1 MLQMEAPALGG
12 HRPCMWAARR
22 PGALGRSART
32 ATSRAPPSSAPL
44 GLAGGANCRPP
55 GAAWWVYGRVRHP
68 EAVLGT
74 ASSERPRGTAW
85 PGPVPTAVLPARPP
99 AAFRGRLGPRDAN
112 TNPTWRP
119 VLHVQMLKVIYISQ
133 ALAPMRRAGRSAAHA
148 ASHGL
153 ECSWRPRLP
162 IPLRRAAAGGVAAQR
177 RGCNLLTPPRVRQEA
192 PNPKG
197 GFRGR
202 SPREILEE

>member
-85 PGPVPTAVLPARPP
+85 PGPVPTAVLPAHPP

-153 ECSWRPRLP
+153 ECSWQPRRPRWS
-162 IPLRRAAAGGVAAQR
+162 AGGRAGSTAVGTRPEHAVLCCMSLLAVPKAAF
-177 RGCNLLTPPRVRQEA
+177 GCLARA
-192 PNPKG
+192 
-197 GFRGR
+197 
-202 SPREILEE
+202 

>member
-1 MLQMEAPALGG
+1 MVLMGALALRGRRYDQG
-12 HRPCMWAARR
+12 AARSSR
-22 PGALGRSART
+22 GFRCGART

-85 PGPVPTAVLPARPP
+85 PGPVPTAVLPAHPP

-162 IPLRRAAAGGVAAQR
+162 CWSAGGRAGSTAAGSGPKHETLRGTSLLAVAKAAF
-177 RGCNLLTPPRVRQEA
+177 GCLTRA
-192 PNPKG
+192 
-197 GFRGR
+197 
-202 SPREILEE
+202 

>member
-22 PGALGRSART
+22 PGARGRRART

-55 GAAWWVYGRVRHP
+55 GAVWWVYGRVRHP
-68 EAVLGT
+68 EAVLCT
-74 ASSERPRGTAW
+74 ASSEGPRGTACF
-85 PGPVPTAVLPARPP
+85 GPEPAAVLPARPP

-119 VLHVQMLKVIYISQ
+119 VLHVQLLKVIYISQ

-162 IPLRRAAAGGVAAQR
+162 CWSAGGRAGSTAAGSGPKHETLRGTSLLAVAKAAF
-177 RGCNLLTPPRVRQEA
+177 GCLTRA
-192 PNPKG
+192 
-197 GFRGR
+197 
-202 SPREILEE
+202 

>member
-32 ATSRAPPSSAPL
+32 ATSGRLLLLRLLGQDGGAGCLPPSAVW
-44 GLAGGANCRPP
+44 G
-55 GAAWWVYGRVRHP
+55 VYARVRHP
-68 EAVLGT
+68 KAAFAT
-74 ASSERPRGTAW
+74 ASSEGPRGTAC
-85 PGPVPTAVLPARPP
+85 PGPVHTAVLPAHPP

-153 ECSWRPRLP
+153 ECSWRPRLVS
-162 IPLRRAAAGGVAAQR
+162 LVSWRAGRQHRRWFWAKA
-177 RGCNLLTPPRVRQEA
+177 
-192 PNPKG
+192 
-197 GFRGR
+197 
-202 SPREILEE
+202 